1 MESHNKE
8 RANYHDKKVTWSN
21 ALAAK
26 ATDLN
31 QGCEFKHKSTGE
43 NLYWTSVN
51 DVEDGKAFVQAVN
64 AWAGERQDMDKQG
77 SKLLNS
83 FSSSQGGPVWGHYT
97 QVIWGKTKQVSFN
110 TILYYQVG
118 MLEFTGR

>member
-21 ALAAK
+21 DLAAK

-51 DVEDGKAFVQAVN
+51 NVEDGKAFVQAVN

-83 FSSSQGGPVWGHYT
+83 FYSSQGGPVWGHYT

-110 TILYYQVG
+110 TIL
-118 MLEFTGR
+118 LPSRNA

>member
-21 ALAAK
+21 DLAAK

-51 DVEDGKAFVQAVN
+51 NVEDAKAFVQAVN
-64 AWAGERQDMDKQG
+64 A
-77 SKLLNS
+77 
-83 FSSSQGGPVWGHYT
+83 
-97 QVIWGKTKQVSFN
+97 
-110 TILYYQVG
+110 
-118 MLEFTGR
+118 